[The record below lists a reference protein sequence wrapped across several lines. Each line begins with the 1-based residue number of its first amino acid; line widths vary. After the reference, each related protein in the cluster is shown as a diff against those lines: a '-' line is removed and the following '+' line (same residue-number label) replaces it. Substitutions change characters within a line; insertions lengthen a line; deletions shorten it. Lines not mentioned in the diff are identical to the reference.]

1 MTRAA
6 RSSGRLLTVVGSRG
20 AAFARRV
27 ALLEARGERASGD
40 VEQRVR
46 RIVDAV
52 RRRGD
57 AALFAY
63 TRRFDGVALTAR
75 TIEVKPREMARAE
88 AALPR
93 EVRAML
99 RLAARRIRA
108 FHERQRQRS
117 WRFVDGDGA
126 VLGQQVRPLDR
137 AGVYVPGGTAAYPSS
152 VLMNVIPAKVAG
164 VGEVIG
170 VTPPG
175 RAADAVLAA
184 AKIAGVD
191 RLFRIGGAQ
200 AVAALAYGTRL
211 VPRVDKICGPGNIWV
226 ATAKRLVFG
235 AVDIDMIAG
244 PSEVLV
250 IADASAA
257 PAWVAAD
264 LLSQAE
270 HDPLAASILVTPSA
284 PLVTRVEAEL
294 HQQLAALPR
303 REIARRAL
311 RRHGTAIVTTSLDEA
326 VAVANRIAPEHLEL
340 AVRHPERWVEKIRHA
355 GAIFLGEHAPE
366 PFGDYLAGPNHVLPT
381 GGSARFASPLGVY
394 DFVKRSSIVGASRA
408 TLARLGPA
416 VVGLARLEGLEA
428 HARAVA
434 LRLDPAPGGGGAA
447 RPRPLPTADRRGSRR
462 GVHRTR

>member
-1 MTRAA
+1 M
-6 RSSGRLLTVVGSRG
+6 LTVVPARG
-20 AAFARRV
+20 AAFARRL
-27 ALLEARGERASGD
+27 ALLEARGERASAD
-40 VEQRVR
+40 VERRVR
-46 RIVDAV
+46 TIIDAV

-57 AALFAY
+57 AALLAY
-63 TRRFDGVALTAR
+63 TRRFDGVTLTAR
-75 TIEVKPREMARAE
+75 TIEVSAAEMARAE

-93 EVRAML
+93 NARALL

-108 FHERQRQRS
+108 FHERQRQPS
-117 WRFVDGDGA
+117 WRFRDATGA
-126 VLGQQVRPLDR
+126 VLGQVVRPLDR
-137 AGVYVPGGTAAYPSS
+137 AGVYIPGGTAAYPSS

-184 AKIAGVD
+184 ARIAGID

-250 IADASAA
+250 IADASAT
-257 PAWVAAD
+257 PAFVAAD

-270 HDPLAASILVTPSA
+270 HDPLAASILVSPSA
-284 PLVTRVEAEL
+284 TLVARVDAEL
-294 HQQLAALPR
+294 RRQLAILPR
-303 REIARRAL
+303 RAIATRAL
-311 RRHGTAIVTTSLDEA
+311 RRHGTAFVTASLAEA
-326 VAVANRIAPEHLEL
+326 VELANRLAPEHLEL
-340 AVRHPERWVEKIRHA
+340 AVRNPERVARDVRHA

-394 DFVKRSSIVGASRA
+394 DFVKRSSIIGASRA
-408 TLARLGPA
+408 TLAKLGPA
-416 VVGLARLEGLEA
+416 VAALARLEGLEA
-428 HARAVA
+428 HARAVD
-434 LRLDPAPGGGGAA
+434 LRI
-447 RPRPLPTADRRGSRR
+447 RRGDDARSRR
-462 GVHRTR
+462 LE